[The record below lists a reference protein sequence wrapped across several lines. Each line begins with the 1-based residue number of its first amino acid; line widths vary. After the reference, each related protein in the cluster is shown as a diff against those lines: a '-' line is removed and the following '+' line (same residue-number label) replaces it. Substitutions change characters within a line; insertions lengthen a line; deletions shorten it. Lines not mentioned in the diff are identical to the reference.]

1 MQARIEGEER
11 VIGDVASPSPSL
23 VSLTLR
29 GYFYGKG
36 GARLISCPE
45 FRTSGNLHP
54 WVHINVEEEQQG
66 RGRDGEVE
74 GKLGRGGG
82 TAAMEERERGGRAKS
97 RVSSAIFRCYPLF
110 RLRFLFFVRA
120 LLFFSTAR
128 RIENAFQ
135 FGRRGRWSTV
145 FIGVLIHADSGRRR
159 SFLSSPGGWK
169 GPDHGFIFIRS
180 EKDDRG
186 GGGHG
191 EGPINFLNVGRKD
204 GRRVI
209 KNKFVVFSEAAALGG
224 FFKEAWRIFRKSL
237 VLCEEK
243 RARAWRCHWKLWR
256 PVHGQKPIIP
266 THTHIYMGFLLCDC
280 YEFPINNK

>member
-54 WVHINVEEEQQG
+54 WVHINVEEERQG
-66 RGRDGEVE
+66 RGRGWRSGGEAWK
-74 GKLGRGGG
+74 GWRNSGHGR
-82 TAAMEERERGGRAKS
+82 EKERGARKIA
-97 RVSSAIFRCYPLF
+97 SAIFRCYPLF

-180 EKDDRG
+180 VPSEKDGRG

-209 KNKFVVFSEAAALGG
+209 KNKG
-224 FFKEAWRIFRKSL
+224 
-237 VLCEEK
+237 
-243 RARAWRCHWKLWR
+243 
-256 PVHGQKPIIP
+256 
-266 THTHIYMGFLLCDC
+266 
-280 YEFPINNK
+280 